1 MLGQKK
7 KPLIHQVFLDAQ
19 GLFFYRCFGGDGE
32 ILNLLASLGASRP
45 VGVSNRPFLR
55 LAETSSG
62 SPSAPIKK
70 TPTSGV
76 FFIGGDG
83 GMPFMYTTVSP
94 LGCQYYSTVFRVCQ
108 QRNMLRKQI
117 IMLFHVFNGS
127 WLTACLLRDISENAS
142 QTVQNNQKHQYSC
155 FYLLFR
161 KYFFKT
167 GILNL
172 TFEQNGGIMVSDW
185 R

>member
-1 MLGQKK
+1 
-7 KPLIHQVFLDAQ
+7 
-19 GLFFYRCFGGDGE
+19 
-32 ILNLLASLGASRP
+32 
-45 VGVSNRPFLR
+45 
-55 LAETSSG
+55 
-62 SPSAPIKK
+62 
-70 TPTSGV
+70 
-76 FFIGGDG
+76 
-83 GMPFMYTTVSP
+83 MPFMYTTVSP

-142 QTVQNNQKHQYSC
+142 QTVQNNQKHQYSR

-172 TFEQNGGIMVSDW
+172 TFEQNSGIMVSDW